1 MIEKPAKIVL
11 TAPDGRHYIRY
22 AGPKAKMMV
31 EVMVFDSQEELDGR
45 FEALAQWCIDENQPF
60 LCSETWLNDKYYL
73 LVAVD
78 IDFLKY
84 EPTQEGANRL
94 ARTMRRLADWY
105 RYTYL
110 IPSAKGLP
118 PIQGSRKYPQKNT
131 I

>member
-45 FEALAQWCIDENQPF
+45 FDALAQWCIDKNHIF
-60 LCSETWLNDKYYL
+60 LCSETWLNDKHYL

-105 RYTYL
+105 RFTWL
-110 IPSAKGLP
+110 IPLSNGHP
-118 PIQGSRKYPQKNT
+118 PILRSRKHQPENP